1 LISVLPSGMVLLG
14 RTEQRAQRIKKIS
27 WQIMGVRRSSSLTNI
42 LRIGDHDVL
51 LVVDLQNDFCPGGSL
66 AVPRGHEIVPL
77 INMLAGNFAHVVL
90 TQDWH
95 PHGHLS
101 FASSHQGKKGR
112 SYGQST
118 AYRAPPVPR
127 FATTLTFHMPSWFY
141 ARVIIAR
148 SIPIRRFTKMIAKRR
163 LA

>member
-1 LISVLPSGMVLLG
+1 M
-14 RTEQRAQRIKKIS
+14 
-27 WQIMGVRRSSSLTNI
+27 TNI

-51 LVVDLQNDFCPGGSL
+51 LAVDLQNDFCPGGSL

-90 TQDWH
+90 RRTGIRVAIC
-95 PHGHLS
+95 PLHLRIKERKNLRRS
-101 FASSHQGKKGR
+101 RSATEGR

-148 SIPIRRFTKMIAKRR
+148 GVLRK
-163 LA
+163 